1 MTSSPRSVQPTAV
14 FQSSA
19 TAATKATKGMMVMA
33 SIVPFCFHPTLESG
47 VKSGGRST
55 GGAAV
60 VVCTVLVLSLS
71 LSAHLSLVLAFCR
84 LVVGQGLGGVSV
96 AECGMGGQYLLP
108 SIGFDA
114 ELLDQGCNQA
124 AHLHVAE
131 AGQRADPLGQ
141 VLAAGCVVPHAR
153 AIAVVLLGH

>member
-1 MTSSPRSVQPTAV
+1 MTSRPRSVQPTAV

-19 TAATKATKGMMVMA
+19 TAATKATKGMMVRA

-47 VKSGGRST
+47 IRSA

-60 VVCTVLVLSLS
+60 VVCTVLFLSLS

-84 LVVGQGLGGVSV
+84 LVGGQGLGGIGV
-96 AECGMGGQYLLP
+96 AEGGMRGQYLLP
-108 SIGFDA
+108 SRWFDA
-114 ELLDQGCNQA
+114 ELLDQGCGQA

-141 VLAAGCVVPHAR
+141 VLSASGLRPDAR
-153 AIAVVLLGH
+153 AVAV